1 MLKEEDKALLSM
13 SKEEARTESI
23 EQLTELYDRLDEK
36 DLDITKLELV
46 LHNAFEHGVYW
57 SNLKHKQEL
66 EIENKK
72 SLDSGVWF
80 AITEF
85 AFYGEAKQLIPDVI
99 KAMGFSYDEC
109 IALMLDCDCNNDVLE
124 PIINEIF
131 DINDC
136 DTDLTEE

>member
-13 SKEEARTESI
+13 SKEEARSESI
-23 EQLTELYDRLDEK
+23 DQLTGLYNRSDEK

-72 SLDSGVWF
+72 SLNSGVWL

-85 AFYGEAKQLIPDVI
+85 AFYGEARQLIPSVI

-131 DINDC
+131 DIED
-136 DTDLTEE
+136 

>member
-1 MLKEEDKALLSM
+1 MLKAEDKALLSM
-13 SKEEARTESI
+13 SKEEARSESI
-23 EQLTELYDRLDEK
+23 DQLTGLYNRSDEK

-72 SLDSGVWF
+72 SLNSGVWL

-85 AFYGEAKQLIPDVI
+85 AFYGEAKQLIPSVI

-109 IALMLDCDCNNDVLE
+109 IALMLDCDCNNDILE

-131 DINDC
+131 DI
-136 DTDLTEE
+136 EY